1 MGQRHPLAGNAP
13 LEPKP
18 GKPSAPAKPATGPGR
33 SRLSGPKEWPKLP
46 GTAEA
51 EEHHDTQNT
60 SAPDELAEEQKDA
73 ERSQQ
78 RHIAADTTTECF
90 SAA

>member
-1 MGQRHPLAGNAP
+1 LQR
-13 LEPKP
+13 
-18 GKPSAPAKPATGPGR
+18 SATRPPENETPCQ
-33 SRLSGPKEWPKLP
+33 EWPKLP